1 MKFLVNHLHF
11 VGIGG
16 AGMSGIAE
24 VLLNLGYVVS
34 GSDIA
39 ASPVTER
46 LQSLGARI
54 SLGHDKKNIRGADA
68 VIVSSAVKADN
79 PEVTAARELDIPVVP
94 RAVMLAEL
102 MRLRRGIAIAGAHGK
117 TTTTSL
123 TASLLAA
130 GGLDPTF
137 VIGGKLNSAG
147 ANARLGTG
155 EFLVAEADESDASF
169 LNLTPVIAAV
179 TNIDE
184 DHMDTYG
191 HDFEKLKSAFVDFLG
206 RLPFYGVA
214 VLCMDDDNVRSIRP
228 RVTKPV
234 IGYGLSHD
242 ATVRAIDVT
251 ADGTR
256 MRFTVLRPDH
266 PPLPVVLNLPG
277 VHNVRNAL
285 AAVAIATL
293 AGVKDEDIKRG
304 LAEFK
309 GVGRRFAQWG
319 DIPIQDADGRITG
332 TFTLIDDYGH
342 HPHEMAA
349 TLAAVRGAWPGRR
362 IVVAFQPHRY
372 TRTRDC
378 FNDFVKV
385 LEDVDGVV
393 LANVYPAGEAPIPG
407 ADSHHLAEAIKA
419 SGRSE
424 PVVADVDQVPDAVRS
439 LVEPGDVVVTMGA
452 AQLAGRRRNSP
463 VVSDGIKNRSLQ
475 MTQAEEPRLER
486 VVVLEGGISS
496 EREVSLLSGRGV
508 KEALASKGL
517 EVESWDPAV
526 DSVGGLEE
534 GAYDAAF
541 IALHGTLGEDGSVQG
556 LLNCIGLPYTGPG
569 VTASAIAMDKELT
582 KNIWRANGIS
592 VPAGVRL
599 TAAASD
605 AELERAIAEF
615 GADGVVVK
623 PGHDGSS
630 IGVTKLDRD
639 ALSLHSLR
647 AALNAAAERDAA
659 EVLVEEYIHGR
670 EFTVAILDGKALPV
684 IEICAP
690 EGSYDFQNKYY
701 TDVVRYEC
709 PAKLPEASAKALAA
723 ACEKAFA
730 VLGCRGWSRVDALER
745 ADGTFALLEI
755 NTSPGMTPHSLVPM
769 AARAVGLSYADLCLR
784 VLGLART
791 DIA

>member
-319 DIPIQDADGRITG
+319 DIPIQDADGHITG

-452 AQLAGRRRNSP
+452 GSIGRAAPKLAGR
-463 VVSDGIKNRSLQ
+463 L
-475 MTQAEEPRLER
+475 
-486 VVVLEGGISS
+486 
-496 EREVSLLSGRGV
+496 
-508 KEALASKGL
+508 
-517 EVESWDPAV
+517 
-526 DSVGGLEE
+526 
-534 GAYDAAF
+534 
-541 IALHGTLGEDGSVQG
+541 
-556 LLNCIGLPYTGPG
+556 
-569 VTASAIAMDKELT
+569 
-582 KNIWRANGIS
+582 
-592 VPAGVRL
+592 
-599 TAAASD
+599 
-605 AELERAIAEF
+605 
-615 GADGVVVK
+615 
-623 PGHDGSS
+623 
-630 IGVTKLDRD
+630 
-639 ALSLHSLR
+639 
-647 AALNAAAERDAA
+647 
-659 EVLVEEYIHGR
+659 
-670 EFTVAILDGKALPV
+670 
-684 IEICAP
+684 
-690 EGSYDFQNKYY
+690 
-701 TDVVRYEC
+701 
-709 PAKLPEASAKALAA
+709 
-723 ACEKAFA
+723 
-730 VLGCRGWSRVDALER
+730 
-745 ADGTFALLEI
+745 
-755 NTSPGMTPHSLVPM
+755 
-769 AARAVGLSYADLCLR
+769 
-784 VLGLART
+784 
-791 DIA
+791 

>member
-309 GVGRRFAQWG
+309 GVGRRFAQGG

-452 AQLAGRRRNSP
+452 GSIGRAAPKLAGR
-463 VVSDGIKNRSLQ
+463 L
-475 MTQAEEPRLER
+475 
-486 VVVLEGGISS
+486 
-496 EREVSLLSGRGV
+496 
-508 KEALASKGL
+508 
-517 EVESWDPAV
+517 
-526 DSVGGLEE
+526 
-534 GAYDAAF
+534 
-541 IALHGTLGEDGSVQG
+541 
-556 LLNCIGLPYTGPG
+556 
-569 VTASAIAMDKELT
+569 
-582 KNIWRANGIS
+582 
-592 VPAGVRL
+592 
-599 TAAASD
+599 
-605 AELERAIAEF
+605 
-615 GADGVVVK
+615 
-623 PGHDGSS
+623 
-630 IGVTKLDRD
+630 
-639 ALSLHSLR
+639 
-647 AALNAAAERDAA
+647 
-659 EVLVEEYIHGR
+659 
-670 EFTVAILDGKALPV
+670 
-684 IEICAP
+684 
-690 EGSYDFQNKYY
+690 
-701 TDVVRYEC
+701 
-709 PAKLPEASAKALAA
+709 
-723 ACEKAFA
+723 
-730 VLGCRGWSRVDALER
+730 
-745 ADGTFALLEI
+745 
-755 NTSPGMTPHSLVPM
+755 
-769 AARAVGLSYADLCLR
+769 
-784 VLGLART
+784 
-791 DIA
+791 

>member
-342 HPHEMAA
+342 HPTEILA
-349 TLAAVRGAWPGRR
+349 TAKALMNKKYNKSW
-362 IVVAFQPHRY
+362 VVFQPHTY
-372 TRTRDC
+372 SRTKTLL
-378 FNDFVKV
+378 NDF
-385 LEDVDGVV
+385 
-393 LANVYPAGEAPIPG
+393 
-407 ADSHHLAEAIKA
+407 
-419 SGRSE
+419 
-424 PVVADVDQVPDAVRS
+424 
-439 LVEPGDVVVTMGA
+439 
-452 AQLAGRRRNSP
+452 
-463 VVSDGIKNRSLQ
+463 
-475 MTQAEEPRLER
+475 
-486 VVVLEGGISS
+486 
-496 EREVSLLSGRGV
+496 
-508 KEALASKGL
+508 
-517 EVESWDPAV
+517 
-526 DSVGGLEE
+526 
-534 GAYDAAF
+534 
-541 IALHGTLGEDGSVQG
+541 
-556 LLNCIGLPYTGPG
+556 
-569 VTASAIAMDKELT
+569 
-582 KNIWRANGIS
+582 
-592 VPAGVRL
+592 
-599 TAAASD
+599 
-605 AELERAIAEF
+605 
-615 GADGVVVK
+615 
-623 PGHDGSS
+623 
-630 IGVTKLDRD
+630 
-639 ALSLHSLR
+639 
-647 AALNAAAERDAA
+647 
-659 EVLVEEYIHGR
+659 
-670 EFTVAILDGKALPV
+670 
-684 IEICAP
+684 
-690 EGSYDFQNKYY
+690 
-701 TDVVRYEC
+701 
-709 PAKLPEASAKALAA
+709 AKALLN
-723 ACEKAFA
+723 FDNII
-730 VLGCRGWSRVDALER
+730 VTD
-745 ADGTFALLEI
+745 I
-755 NTSPGMTPHSLVPM
+755 Y
-769 AARAVGLSYADLCLR
+769 AARETNRYGVSSQDL
-784 VLGLART
+784 VDKINSLGKKAIYIQNFD
-791 DIA
+791 DIINYLKENVKENDIILTLGAGTVTQISDKIVEEN

>member
-319 DIPIQDADGRITG
+319 DIPIQDTDGRITG

-424 PVVADVDQVPDAVRS
+424 PVVADVDQVPDALRS

-452 AQLAGRRRNSP
+452 GSIGRAAPKLAGR
-463 VVSDGIKNRSLQ
+463 L
-475 MTQAEEPRLER
+475 
-486 VVVLEGGISS
+486 
-496 EREVSLLSGRGV
+496 
-508 KEALASKGL
+508 
-517 EVESWDPAV
+517 
-526 DSVGGLEE
+526 
-534 GAYDAAF
+534 
-541 IALHGTLGEDGSVQG
+541 
-556 LLNCIGLPYTGPG
+556 
-569 VTASAIAMDKELT
+569 
-582 KNIWRANGIS
+582 
-592 VPAGVRL
+592 
-599 TAAASD
+599 
-605 AELERAIAEF
+605 
-615 GADGVVVK
+615 
-623 PGHDGSS
+623 
-630 IGVTKLDRD
+630 
-639 ALSLHSLR
+639 
-647 AALNAAAERDAA
+647 
-659 EVLVEEYIHGR
+659 
-670 EFTVAILDGKALPV
+670 
-684 IEICAP
+684 
-690 EGSYDFQNKYY
+690 
-701 TDVVRYEC
+701 
-709 PAKLPEASAKALAA
+709 
-723 ACEKAFA
+723 
-730 VLGCRGWSRVDALER
+730 
-745 ADGTFALLEI
+745 
-755 NTSPGMTPHSLVPM
+755 
-769 AARAVGLSYADLCLR
+769 
-784 VLGLART
+784 
-791 DIA
+791 